1 MIIHM
6 IQNVNCAKEC
16 KKTESVCLFQTLSLA
31 TTVKFFGV
39 SEEMFC
45 VSKEM
50 FYLFLS
56 VFFT

>member
-6 IQNVNCAKEC
+6 IQNVKCAKEC

-39 SEEMFC
+39 S
-45 VSKEM
+45 KEM

>member
-1 MIIHM
+1 MIIHI
-6 IQNVNCAKEC
+6 IQNVKCAKVC
-16 KKTESVCLFQTLSLA
+16 KKTESVCLFQTLFLA

-39 SEEMFC
+39 CAEL
-45 VSKEM
+45 

>member
-6 IQNVNCAKEC
+6 IQNVKCAKEC

-39 SEEMFC
+39 SKEMFY

-50 FYLFLS
+50 F
-56 VFFT
+56 